1 VTDIHL
7 MGIGGAGMS
16 ALARVLADQ
25 GVVVSGCDRGSS
37 ATLRALHEEGIEV
50 AIGHDPAHLA
60 DRPEVA
66 VSTAID
72 EGEAEL
78 VTARALGLQV
88 RHRADVLADI
98 VARGRPA
105 VCVAGTHGK
114 TTTSAMLAVALTALG
129 REPGYL
135 VGGDVP
141 QLGSNARGGGGGVLV
156 AEADESDGSLSV
168 LRPQCAVVLN
178 IEHDHHDHFPSLE
191 AVQALFANWTATLPP
206 DGLLVAADG
215 VDLPS
220 AAPVRRFG
228 LGAGEGWRALD
239 AATRGRGV
247 SFRLA
252 APGGREQAVRLAV
265 PGAHNAANAAAA
277 LAVLDWLGIR
287 RADAAEALGTFTGA
301 GRRFEEHGEAGG
313 VRLVDDYAHHPT
325 EITATLAAA
334 RTYAAGGRVLACFQ
348 PHMPW
353 RTRTLQ
359 RELAEAVLGADA
371 ACVTE
376 VYVARGAPDE
386 DVSGRLVAERAAEI
400 DPGAEVAF
408 TPSLP
413 EAADWL
419 AARARPG
426 DVIVTLGA
434 GPVDAVL
441 DLVRERLE

>member
-1 VTDIHL
+1 

-25 GVVVSGCDRGSS
+25 GVEVSGCDRGSS

-50 AIGHDPAHLA
+50 AIGHDPSHLD

-72 EGEAEL
+72 EHEAEL
-78 VTARALGLQV
+78 VTARALGLPV

-98 VARGRPA
+98 VARGRPS

-129 REPGYL
+129 RDPGYL

-156 AEADESDGSLSV
+156 AEADESDGSLAV
-168 LRPQCAVVLN
+168 LRPDCGVVLN

-191 AVQALFANWTATLPP
+191 DLEALFSAWTSVLPSE
-206 DGLLVAADG
+206 GLLVAG
-215 VDLPS
+215 EGLDLRTD
-220 AAPVRRFG
+220 APLRSVGRG
-228 LGAGEGWRALD
+228 PGEGWRALD
-239 AATRGRGV
+239 VETAGRGV

-252 APGGREQAVRLAV
+252 APGGREQPVRLAV
-265 PGAHNAANAAAA
+265 PGAHNAENATAAI
-277 LAVLDWLGIR
+277 AVLDWLDVAL
-287 RADAAEALGTFTGA
+287 ADAAEAIGAFTGA

-325 EITATLAAA
+325 EIAATLEAA
-334 RTYAAGGRVLACFQ
+334 RAYAAGGHVLACFQ

-353 RTRTLQ
+353 RARNLQ
-359 RELAEAVLGADA
+359 RELGASVLGADA

-376 VYVARGAPDE
+376 IYVARGSSE
-386 DVSGRLVAERAAEI
+386 DGVSGRLVVDRALEI
-400 DPGAEVAF
+400 DPEADIAF
-408 TPSLP
+408 TPSLS

-419 AARARPG
+419 VERAVPG
-426 DVIVTLGA
+426 DVVVALGA

-441 DLVRERLE
+441 DLVRKRLE